1 MNPHIRKP
9 SRFAGP
15 LLMGLAM
22 LLASPAR
29 GEIDPFVV
37 PLDELLNVSI
47 VSTPKFAETPE
58 QIPSAVS
65 ILTAEDIRLY
75 GWRTL
80 SDALRTLQGFNVSN
94 DHTYDYIASRG
105 ISKPG
110 DYRPRLQILID
121 GQSINDN
128 ILAMSPADTSF
139 PLDIALV
146 ERIEVI
152 RGPSA
157 SIYGGDAMFG
167 VINVVTRSG
176 QSIKGGE
183 AGLVLGSGKDKRLR
197 ATWGG
202 VVADKDVLISYT
214 NVDADGRSLMFRDL
228 NPDGS
233 PRAIHHIGAEQG
245 EQLLVKVRGS
255 DWGLSFIHARRDREV
270 PTGTYGTIP
279 NNRGHVESDTYNL
292 LNISKE
298 WMPNPSNSLL
308 QSFYVGTFAYDAK
321 FPYDY
326 DGTGATTTN
335 IDALHGSWWGFEN
348 RLVNT
353 RWSGQR
359 WTLGF
364 EFKANTRQDLLNYD
378 RNHNNVPCVG
388 YYVSKPC
395 LDSQQQ
401 SRQATFMAQDEIQI
415 GSATLLTLGLRHDDF
430 GSVGKFS
437 SPRLGLVHDADGAG
451 LFKILYGTAFRAPSV
466 FERAYSTPSFM
477 YGNPNL
483 EPEKMR
489 SLELT
494 WEKQLSRQSRLS
506 TTLYHLQISRMIS
519 AYANEMATNGV
530 KTKATGL
537 ELEYEQRWNNGARL
551 RTGYSLQRTTDE
563 NGALDNSPRHM
574 LKLNLAVPTGIPH
587 LMAGTEGQ
595 WISARKAYE
604 GTERVAPYLLV
615 NLNLSYAPAGS
626 NWDTSLGIYNL
637 FNQSYADPVAIDN
650 TTALTRWQMPQ
661 LGRSF
666 MLRSTL
672 RF

>member
-1 MNPHIRKP
+1 M
-9 SRFAGP
+9 
-15 LLMGLAM
+15 
-22 LLASPAR
+22 LASPAWAR
-29 GEIDPFVV
+29 LDPIDT
-37 PLDELLNVSI
+37 PLDELLNVGI
-47 VSTPKFAETPE
+47 VSAPKFAESPD

-80 SDALRTLQGFNVSN
+80 SDALRTLQGFNASN
-94 DHTYDYIASRG
+94 DHTYDYVGMRG
-105 ISKPG
+105 VSKPG

-157 SIYGGDAMFG
+157 SIYGGDAIFG

-183 AGLVLGSGKDKRLR
+183 AGLTLGSGKDKRLR

-202 VVADKDVLISYT
+202 VIDNKDVLISYA
-214 NVDADGRSLMFRDL
+214 NFDADGRSLMFKDL

-233 PRAIHHIGAEQG
+233 PMAIHHIGAEQG
-245 EQLLVKVRGS
+245 EQLLVKVRGG

-270 PTGTYGTIP
+270 TNGSYGTIP
-279 NNRGHVESDTYNL
+279 NDRSHVETDNYNL

-298 WMPNPSNSLL
+298 WILNPSNALQ
-308 QSFYVGTFAYDAK
+308 QSFYMGTFSYDAK

-326 DGTGATTTN
+326 LSDGVVTN
-335 IDALHGSWWGFEN
+335 VDKMNGSWWGLES

-353 RWSGQR
+353 GWSGQR

-364 EFKANTRQDLLNYD
+364 EFKANTRQNLLNYD
-378 RNHNNVPCVG
+378 TNNQNIPCFG
-388 YYVSKPC
+388 YSASAPC
-395 LDSQQQ
+395 LDSRQQ
-401 SRQATFMAQDEIQI
+401 SQQATFMAQDEIQI
-415 GSATLLTLGLRHDDF
+415 GYATLLTIGLRHDDL
-430 GSVGKFS
+430 GSLGKFS
-437 SPRLGLVHDADGAG
+437 SPRLGLVHDADAAG
-451 LFKILYGTAFRAPSV
+451 LFKILYGTAFRAPSAY
-466 FERAYSTPSFM
+466 ERAYNTPFYR

-483 EPEKMR
+483 DPEKMQ

-506 TTLYHLQISRMIS
+506 ATLYHLQISRMIS
-519 AYANEMATNGV
+519 AYVSQMATNG
-530 KTKATGL
+530 TRTNASGL
-537 ELEYEQRWNNGARL
+537 ELEYEQRWSNGSRL
-551 RTGYSLQRTTDE
+551 RTGYSLQRATDE

-574 LKLNLAVPTGIPH
+574 VKLNLAVPTGIPH

-604 GTERVAPYLLV
+604 GTEKVAPYLLV
-615 NLNLSYAPAGS
+615 NLNLSYAPTGR

-637 FNQSYADPVAIDN
+637 FNHGFSDPVAIDN